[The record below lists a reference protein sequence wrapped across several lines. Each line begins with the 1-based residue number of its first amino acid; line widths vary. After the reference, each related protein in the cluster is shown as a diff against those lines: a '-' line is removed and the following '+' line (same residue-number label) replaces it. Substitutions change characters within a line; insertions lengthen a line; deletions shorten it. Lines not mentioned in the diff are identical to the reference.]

1 MTALNRLFAKCL
13 FLLLVGCITKNLPDG
28 AIELSG
34 KIDETSGLAF
44 FQNQFYTLNDSG
56 GKAALY
62 AFDKNGK
69 LLEKHK
75 IEGAINRDWEDI
87 AQDSTHFYIADTGN
101 NFATRKDLTIYK
113 VTTDFQLVDSIKINY
128 SSQTQFKKKK
138 KNKYDAETLVAY
150 GDSLLIF
157 SKNRKSQKTQLYAF
171 PKKGGR
177 YTLEKIHTF
186 DVNALITGGDY
197 DPIQKLLILTGYLPD
212 FTQYIFKAENFQLNQ
227 LENVTLERFQL
238 PLKPAQIEAVKILH
252 DGSVWITSEG
262 EGSNVPFLYPVNFNR
277 LSTSK

>member
-157 SKNRKSQKTQLYAF
+157 LKIVNLKKLNSMLSQK
-171 PKKGGR
+171 K
-177 YTLEKIHTF
+177 E
-186 DVNALITGGDY
+186 
-197 DPIQKLLILTGYLPD
+197 
-212 FTQYIFKAENFQLNQ
+212 
-227 LENVTLERFQL
+227 
-238 PLKPAQIEAVKILH
+238 
-252 DGSVWITSEG
+252 EG
-262 EGSNVPFLYPVNFNR
+262 
-277 LSTSK
+277 TH